1 MGALFL
7 TNGALFAN
15 LLPRYPQIKAELG
28 ISNVAYG
35 LAVAAFPAGAMV
47 AGLAAGTLI
56 RRFGSARAAVAG
68 TIATSVLI
76 LIAGTAPGVAVF
88 VAALF
93 VAGAMDAITDV
104 AQNAHGLEVQRRYG
118 RSIIN
123 SFHAT
128 WSIGAVV
135 GGSMAAGAI
144 ALGLPRGAH
153 LAISA
158 VLFST
163 VALVALQFC
172 LPHATTSST
181 DGSHAGPPQR
191 ASTGIAARTI
201 AILAALVVIALAGAV
216 VEDAGMSW
224 AAIYLS
230 GSLDASA
237 TLAAAGYV
245 TLVSAQFVG
254 RLVGDRLVD
263 RFGERAVA
271 RTGGLITAAGMTIAL
286 AAPSVPTTIL
296 GFAAAG
302 LGVATLVPTAMHQ
315 ADQLPGLKP
324 GTGLTIVSWLMRLGF
339 LLAPPVVGW
348 IADSASLRAGLLV
361 VPAAGLTVMVL
372 AGVLPPDESRRE
384 PARRDQRRP
393 GAEPDGGGDDGTLTC
408 PTLTL

>member
-1 MGALFL
+1 VTSTTAPRVGSPGPVERQARVAVAALFL

-15 LLPRYPQIKAELG
+15 LLPRYPQIKADLG

-47 AGLAAGTLI
+47 AGLGAGTLI
-56 RRFGSARAAVAG
+56 RRFGSAPVAVAG
-68 TIATSVLI
+68 TIATSVLV
-76 LIAGTAPGVAVF
+76 LIAGTAPVVAVF

-93 VAGAMDAITDV
+93 VGGAMDAVTDV

-128 WSIGAVV
+128 WSIGAVL

-144 ALGLPRGAH
+144 ALGLPRGVH
-153 LAISA
+153 LALSS
-158 VLFST
+158 VLFSG
-163 VALVALQFC
+163 VALIALRFC
-172 LPHATTSST
+172 LHAATAANG
-181 DGSHAGPPQR
+181 DGSHPDRRR
-191 ASTGIAARTI
+191 ASSGASARTL
-201 AILAALVVIALAGAV
+201 AVLAALVLIAVAGAV

-230 GSLDASA
+230 GSLDAAA

-245 TLVSAQFVG
+245 SLVGAQFIG
-254 RLVGDRLVD
+254 RVVGDRLVD

-271 RTGGLITAAGMTIAL
+271 RTGGLITAVGMGIAL

-302 LGVATLVPTAMHQ
+302 LGVATLVPAAMHQ

-339 LLAPPVVGW
+339 LFAPPLVGL
-348 IADSASLRAGLLV
+348 IADRASLRAGLLV
-361 VPAAGLTVMVL
+361 VPAAGLLVMVL
-372 AGVLPPDESRRE
+372 ASVLPPRR
-384 PARRDQRRP
+384 A
-393 GAEPDGGGDDGTLTC
+393 
-408 PTLTL
+408 PT